1 MFGEQHDSRKP
12 SAPVFG
18 FGSSDRKALERVFI
32 STDHNKADF
41 GKLGPGH
48 IYDVTPG
55 FGKQVSSKNVNPPS
69 FSFGTA
75 SRFLK
80 PSAERAKR
88 NPQVPGPGAYAA
100 QSSIGKTVNSNH
112 VTEAAFGFGT
122 STRDHAAKVFL
133 SSEQAKVFFGL
144 ESPGPAAYRVMS
156 GMGTQQ
162 KQPKPNRARVHRP
175 QTTSSHHRDGPETRA
190 WPRAILDGGICR
202 APGGLG
208 HGDEADG
215 GLRERHEG
223 PRRESVPGPGAGEG
237 VLRDGV
243 SGTGGDRA
251 AGVRGDGADGGL
263 DEENRANRLLR
274 QIDPR
279 VVRHKRQP
287 GTGGVRLKRRDGR
300 REAPGCDAKWNQGT
314 LGTHR
319 IDPAALHLS
328 SPATEVRWFDGL
340 VWLVEPVGDEHVR
353 GGGTFL
359 RAVSVPRDD
368 TDGVWEDGR
377 PGFVRSISDHIVEV
391 PQGLQDR
398 EHLEPGRLPLLP
410 SCQATD
416 IISSPRTTP
425 PSPTAARLDV

>member
-1 MFGEQHDSRKP
+1 MPEAKGRSMFGVQHDSRKP

-32 STDHNKADF
+32 SNDHNKADF

-156 GMGTQQ
+156 GIGTQQ
-162 KQPKPNRARVHRP
+162 NSRNRTEPGYTVPKQPRR
-175 QTTSSHHRDGPETRA
+175 TTETGPR
-190 WPRAILDGGICR
+190 R
-202 APGGLG
+202 APGPGQYSTLG
-208 HGDEADG
+208 SVGRQVDSGMATRPTVAFGNATRDHAAKVYLGPEQAKVFYG
-215 GLRERHEG
+215 MESPGPAAIG
-223 PRRESVPGPGAGEG
+223 PRAFGGTGRMVDSTRRTEPTVSFGKSIRGSYATNANPGPGAY
-237 VLRDGV
+237 D
-243 SGTGGDRA
+243 
-251 AGVRGDGADGGL
+251 
-263 DEENRANRLLR
+263 
-274 QIDPR
+274 
-279 VVRHKRQP
+279 
-287 GTGGVRLKRRDGR
+287 
-300 REAPGCDAKWNQGT
+300 
-314 LGTHR
+314 
-319 IDPAALHLS
+319 
-328 SPATEVRWFDGL
+328 
-340 VWLVEPVGDEHVR
+340 
-353 GGGTFL
+353 
-359 RAVSVPRDD
+359 
-368 TDGVWEDGR
+368 
-377 PGFVRSISDHIVEV
+377 
-391 PQGLQDR
+391 
-398 EHLEPGRLPLLP
+398 
-410 SCQATD
+410 
-416 IISSPRTTP
+416 
-425 PSPTAARLDV
+425 